1 MGAKS
6 RQADSPYKI
15 QIHPLNAGILNRM
28 APRRPRRLPC
38 RRNQRWRTSGARL
51 FQVNTSLL
59 VFIHVLIVCQVNRH
73 TTRKNLDPHLQ
84 NLPISRMPT
93 IISRTPAILLT
104 LGVNDIDGTGR
115 LPEFASRWLF
125 HAPFSSIRGSP
136 GSFAVFFILGDFV
149 VYTVLFVSLLYLYA
163 GISHLQH
170 SPSYSRD
177 IGVLQLLLLRVG

>member
-1 MGAKS
+1 MKS
-6 RQADSPYKI
+6 RQAGSPYKT
-15 QIHPLNAGILNRM
+15 QIRPLNAGILNRM
-28 APRRPRRLPC
+28 APRRPRRHPC
-38 RRNQRWRTSGARL
+38 RRNQRWRSLRMCTL
-51 FQVNTSLL
+51 QVSTHLL

-73 TTRKNLDPHLQ
+73 TTRKNLDPHPR
-84 NLPISRMPT
+84 NLPTSRMST
-93 IISRTPAILLT
+93 IIGMTPAILLI

-149 VYTVLFVSLLYLYA
+149 GYTVLFVSFLYFNA
-163 GISHLQH
+163 GISHLQR

-177 IGVLQLLLLRVG
+177 IGVL